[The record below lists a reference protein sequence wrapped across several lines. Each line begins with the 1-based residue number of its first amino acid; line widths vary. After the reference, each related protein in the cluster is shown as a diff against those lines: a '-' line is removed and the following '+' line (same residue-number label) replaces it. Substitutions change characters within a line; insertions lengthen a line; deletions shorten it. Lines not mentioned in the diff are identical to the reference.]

1 MEPKV
6 SVIIPVYNVEK
17 YLGPCLDSILGQT
30 LNNIE
35 VICVDDGSTDRS
47 LDILREYEKRDARV
61 KVLTQPNTNAGAARN
76 KGIQQAKGEYLSFL
90 DSDDHF
96 DPTMLEKCAA
106 RMDQDGSD
114 VLVFGAKQHNMR
126 TGVISDMP
134 WSLRLDR
141 CPQKS
146 VFTPREVKDYLFNN
160 FQNWPWN
167 KLFRR
172 SFVEQHHITYQEITR
187 TNDMAFVCQALAQ
200 AGRISVLDE
209 YLAYYRVETGSSL
222 QQSNHRDPMAFT
234 QAFVETKRRLEQAG
248 LYHKFEKSFL
258 NVVLSGTRTNLY
270 NMKTVEAK
278 ERVIR
283 WIQSEMDQEF
293 HMFSKDRSY
302 FYMPAQYDELKDL
315 SQQGEVARQ
324 VADPVKHP
332 KVSVIMPSLNV
343 GRFIRE
349 CIASVSKQ
357 TLEDIEIICV
367 DAGSTDGTL
376 ELLEYAAQLDHRIQV
391 VRSDKKSYGYQMNLG
406 LDAARGEYIGIVET
420 DDWIEPT
427 MFETMYQAA
436 KAQKADMVKCNYH
449 WFTTGQGRQSLPF
462 ENLSRC
468 QYGKVFCPR
477 TDDHAIFTTTPA
489 IWSGIYRKDM
499 ITSHGIRFHETPG
512 ASFQDTSF
520 HFMVCTVAQRCYLLE
535 DHLHH
540 YRKDNDGSSVHSK
553 GKVFCVSDEMHYY
566 EQFLEKNPQ
575 YKKELYAFYLSL
587 KYEKYRWNYE
597 RLTAENQWSFMEL
610 MHREFQEA
618 YRQGQLDNREFT
630 PEAWENLSR
639 VVTNPIQ
646 QFKLTCKTYST
657 RPNLSQV
664 FPAQV
669 VVESRVEAPKVSVI
683 IPMYNVE
690 EYIAQTVDSVLGQAD
705 DQVEVVCVNDGSVDA
720 TLDIVRDIAQRDGRV
735 TLLHQINKGQSAAR
749 NVGMQQAKGEFIIFL
764 DGDDMLE
771 ENTVATLYPQAVE
784 RELDV
789 LYYDGKSIYDTPELE
804 KAHPY
809 YKTAYEYLA
818 ELPDVMTGRDLF
830 CRMKDDRKYRA
841 SPCLGMYRKSYL
853 LDKHL
858 TFVEGIVHEDNLFS
872 IQSLVQAQRVAHVT
886 DQLLIRRVREGSTVT
901 MKKTFMHIYGYL
913 TCMTGMY
920 EFIQSREY
928 DQELQRHVATEIKS
942 LSRQTWNDY
951 ALVEDKGACRGKL
964 TPAEDMMLNA
974 LMAGAGGGG
983 GFAADEANLIRA
995 SWTYRI
1001 GSFFTFIPRK
1011 IRGGIRCY
1019 QENGKEYTINRVKEK
1034 FAHLF
1039 GR

>member
-248 LYHKFEKSFL
+248 VYHKFEKSFL
-258 NVVLSGTRTNLY
+258 NVMLSGARFNLY

-278 ERVIR
+278 ETVVR
-283 WIQSEMDQEF
+283 WIQNEMDQEF
-293 HMFSKDRSY
+293 HVFSKDRSY
-302 FYMPAQYDELKDL
+302 FYMPAHYDELKDL

-324 VADPVKHP
+324 VAAPVKQP

-420 DDWIEPT
+420 
-427 MFETMYQAA
+427 
-436 KAQKADMVKCNYH
+436 
-449 WFTTGQGRQSLPF
+449 S
-462 ENLSRC
+462 
-468 QYGKVFCPR
+468 
-477 TDDHAIFTTTPA
+477 
-489 IWSGIYRKDM
+489 
-499 ITSHGIRFHETPG
+499 
-512 ASFQDTSF
+512 
-520 HFMVCTVAQRCYLLE
+520 
-535 DHLHH
+535 
-540 YRKDNDGSSVHSK
+540 
-553 GKVFCVSDEMHYY
+553 
-566 EQFLEKNPQ
+566 
-575 YKKELYAFYLSL
+575 
-587 KYEKYRWNYE
+587 
-597 RLTAENQWSFMEL
+597 
-610 MHREFQEA
+610 
-618 YRQGQLDNREFT
+618 
-630 PEAWENLSR
+630 
-639 VVTNPIQ
+639 
-646 QFKLTCKTYST
+646 
-657 RPNLSQV
+657 
-664 FPAQV
+664 
-669 VVESRVEAPKVSVI
+669 
-683 IPMYNVE
+683 
-690 EYIAQTVDSVLGQAD
+690 
-705 DQVEVVCVNDGSVDA
+705 
-720 TLDIVRDIAQRDGRV
+720 
-735 TLLHQINKGQSAAR
+735 
-749 NVGMQQAKGEFIIFL
+749 
-764 DGDDMLE
+764 
-771 ENTVATLYPQAVE
+771 
-784 RELDV
+784 
-789 LYYDGKSIYDTPELE
+789 
-804 KAHPY
+804 
-809 YKTAYEYLA
+809 
-818 ELPDVMTGRDLF
+818 
-830 CRMKDDRKYRA
+830 
-841 SPCLGMYRKSYL
+841 
-853 LDKHL
+853 
-858 TFVEGIVHEDNLFS
+858 
-872 IQSLVQAQRVAHVT
+872 
-886 DQLLIRRVREGSTVT
+886 
-901 MKKTFMHIYGYL
+901 
-913 TCMTGMY
+913 
-920 EFIQSREY
+920 
-928 DQELQRHVATEIKS
+928 
-942 LSRQTWNDY
+942 
-951 ALVEDKGACRGKL
+951 
-964 TPAEDMMLNA
+964 
-974 LMAGAGGGG
+974 
-983 GFAADEANLIRA
+983 
-995 SWTYRI
+995 
-1001 GSFFTFIPRK
+1001 
-1011 IRGGIRCY
+1011 
-1019 QENGKEYTINRVKEK
+1019 
-1034 FAHLF
+1034 
-1039 GR
+1039 